1 MEEKIREALKTELS
15 APETVNR
22 KILAELGTRLPE
34 RAGDLSGMPETRQE
48 GAVSARGRIVIPER
62 KEDIGSPEQKRIRR
76 QDREEREMKRHGLA
90 AALAFCG
97 LLLIASA
104 VTLLLKPRQKA
115 VNAEQESETS
125 AESTET
131 EMEEVHY
138 TEMSEETE
146 ASEETEQAEKD
157 VMPVG
162 EVIDMPIPDTFI
174 GSFSGTLIAQDC
186 SRREPFDGREGA
198 ETRLWNGGKI
208 DFTYRLQMSTDV
220 KEPEGKL
227 RILINGIPAEI
238 TDENGQAGTALTAT
252 LKSEGETEIRFS
264 VEPPEDL
271 KCFKLSLLL
280 QIRDSYFLD
289 QEMIF
294 AKDSVR
300 DFHIDTDPVE
310 TVSIDAAE
318 AEKDQG
324 PFVSF
329 WLLNHQDESGEER
342 LPEFNQAFCVGR
354 EDSVILEAWAGTPGR
369 YRLLFL
375 VNGEFQPLL
384 LGGVP
389 RTYVDYEQ
397 TGDSLLKLPLSA
409 ADLPEGGVHIQMIP
423 VSLDSE
429 RFMIVPM
436 AGYLEV
442 VSTETE
448 ETYADDEN

>member
-1 MEEKIREALKTELS
+1 
-15 APETVNR
+15 
-22 KILAELGTRLPE
+22 
-34 RAGDLSGMPETRQE
+34 
-48 GAVSARGRIVIPER
+48 
-62 KEDIGSPEQKRIRR
+62 
-76 QDREEREMKRHGLA
+76 MKRHGLA

-157 VMPVG
+157 VLPVG

-174 GSFSGTLIAQDC
+174 GSFSGTLIARDC

-238 TDENGQAGTALTAT
+238 TDENGQAGAVLTAT

-289 QEMIF
+289 QVMIF
-294 AKDSVR
+294 AKDSVQE
-300 DFHIDTDPVE
+300 FHVDTDPVE
-310 TVSIDAAE
+310 TVSLGSEE
-318 AEKDQG
+318 AEKNQG

-342 LPEFNQAFCVGR
+342 LPVINQAFCVGR

-384 LGGVP
+384 LNGVP
-389 RTYVDYEQ
+389 RAYVDYEQ

-409 ADLPEGGVHIQMIP
+409 ADLPEGGVYIQMIP

-429 RFMIVPM
+429 RIMIVPM

-442 VSTETE
+442 ISTETE